1 MAPASGDNNNM
12 ELKAQTSTTSTPA
25 QNVNRAG
32 LGSARREFIATVAGA
47 ATGAAAATPAFA
59 DTDYAGL
66 PYLGGSEKIDIN
78 NANVRV
84 YAKLPGMYPGAAGKI
99 VTNGPYKSVSDIYAI
114 KGISEA
120 EKAAV
125 KKYESRLIVL
135 EPSAMY
141 VIDRVNNGL
150 YR

>member
-1 MAPASGDNNNM
+1 MKLAALFLAIAGASALAPTRRGFLGKVAAAGSAAVAAPA
-12 ELKAQTSTTSTPA
+12 L
-25 QNVNRAG
+25 
-32 LGSARREFIATVAGA
+32 
-47 ATGAAAATPAFA
+47 A

-66 PYLGGSEKIDIN
+66 PYLGGSTKIDIN

-99 VTNGPYKSVSDIYAI
+99 ASNGPYKSVSEIYAFMNE
-114 KGISEA
+114 K
-120 EKAAV
+120 EKAAT
-125 KKYESRLIVL
+125 KKYESRLITL

-141 VIDRVNNGL
+141 VIDRLNNGL

>member
-1 MAPASGDNNNM
+1 MKLAALFLAIAGASALAPTRRGFLGKVAAAGSAAVAAPA
-12 ELKAQTSTTSTPA
+12 L
-25 QNVNRAG
+25 
-32 LGSARREFIATVAGA
+32 
-47 ATGAAAATPAFA
+47 A

-66 PYLGGSEKIDIN
+66 PYLGGSTKIDIN
-78 NANVRV
+78 NANIRV

-99 VTNGPYKSVSDIYAI
+99 ASNGPYKSVSEIYAFMNE
-114 KGISEA
+114 K
-120 EKAAV
+120 EKAAT
-125 KKYESRLIVL
+125 KKYESRLITL

>member
-1 MAPASGDNNNM
+1 MGNF
-12 ELKAQTSTTSTPA
+12 
-25 QNVNRAG
+25 
-32 LGSARREFIATVAGA
+32 LGKVAGA
-47 ATGAAAATPAFA
+47 VTGASVAAPALA

-66 PYLGGSEKIDIN
+66 PYLGGSSKIDIN

-99 VTNGPYKSVSDIYAI
+99 CSNGPYKSVSELYSI

-120 EKAAV
+120 EKSAI

-135 EPSAMY
+135 DPSAMY
-141 VIDRVNNGL
+141 VIDRLNNGL

>member
-1 MAPASGDNNNM
+1 MARLLAVVGLVIASVSA
-12 ELKAQTSTTSTPA
+12 LAPSR
-25 QNVNRAG
+25 RAF
-32 LGSARREFIATVAGA
+32 LSKVAGA
-47 ATGAAAATPAFA
+47 ATGAAVAAPAFA

-99 VTNGPYKSVSDIYAI
+99 ASNGPYKSVSEIYAFMNE
-114 KGISEA
+114 K
-120 EKAAV
+120 EKAAT
-125 KKYESRLIVL
+125 KKYESRLITL

-141 VIDRVNNGL
+141 VIDRLSTASTAKQCVA
-150 YR
+150 